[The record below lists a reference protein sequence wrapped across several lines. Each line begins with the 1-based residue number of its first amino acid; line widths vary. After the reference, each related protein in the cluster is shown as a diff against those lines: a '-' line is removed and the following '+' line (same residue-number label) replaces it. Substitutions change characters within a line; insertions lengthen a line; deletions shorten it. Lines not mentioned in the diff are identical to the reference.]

1 MLVNG
6 KFVKDWDK
14 SKISSAHTPKW
25 YRHSDMGYDMERLQS
40 ALVWGTPFLPSLQS
54 KLKTIIFPNHE

>member
-14 SKISSAHTPKW
+14 SKISSAYTPKW
-25 YRHSDMGYDMERLQS
+25 YKYSNMNHDMERLQS

-54 KLKTIIFPNHE
+54 KLKTIIFPEYE